1 MYVIQYHRQLER
13 TREMVTL
20 RKDDKT
26 LEVFYHDPKTGE
38 LWKSFFPKRTTS
50 GSGPK
55 LLRPEPLPES
65 LEIQLELCL
74 NSNVNADP
82 IGLAIEYSSK
92 PETWDEILTLL
103 ELNRKKYLRSNFLAF
118 INNLGILTPIQTLN
132 DAEINLIAIPI
143 SNDALLTLKKRARK
157 LKLKRFWGL

>member
-1 MYVIQYHRQLER
+1 MYVIQYHQQLER

-20 RKDDKT
+20 RKNDKT

-38 LWKSFFPKRTTS
+38 LWKSFFPKRTAN
-50 GSGPK
+50 GCGPK

-74 NSNVNADP
+74 NSNVNADA

-92 PETWDEILTLL
+92 PEAWDEILSLL
-103 ELNRKKYLRSNFLAF
+103 EQNRKKYLRTNFLAF
-118 INNLGILTPIQTLN
+118 IDNLGILTPIHTLN
-132 DAEINLIAIPI
+132 DAEINLTSIPI
-143 SNDALLTLKKRARK
+143 SNDALLTLKKRARR
-157 LKLKRFWGL
+157 LKMKRFFWL